1 MIRYIDTPGYEVV
14 AELSD
19 DSFIISCADDVPDI
33 LGELGMN
40 NCDRIIIHERNLHKD
55 FFILRTR
62 IAGDILQKF
71 SNYRV
76 RLAIVGD
83 FSKYPGK
90 SFNDFMRESNRGNL
104 VFFAGDSES
113 AFKKLAESKV
123 CSG

>member
-1 MIRYIDTPGYEVV
+1 LLIRYIDTPGYETV

-19 DSFIISCADDVPDI
+19 DSIIITCADDVPDI

-40 NCDRIIIHERNLHKD
+40 NCNRIIIHERNLHKN
-55 FFILRTR
+55 FFNLSTR

-90 SFNDFMRESNRGNL
+90 SFNDFIRESNRGNL
-104 VFFAGDSES
+104 VFFTGDFGS
-113 AFKKLAESKV
+113 AFQKL
-123 CSG
+123 SGM

>member
-1 MIRYIDTPGYEVV
+1 LIRYIESPGYETV

-19 DSFIISCADDVPDI
+19 NSFIITCADDVPDI

-40 NCDRIIIHERNLHKD
+40 NCNRIIIHERNLHRD
-55 FFILRTR
+55 FFNLSTR

-83 FSKYPGK
+83 FSKFPGK

-104 VFFAGDSES
+104 VFFASDSES
-113 AFKKLAESKV
+113 AFQNLSEKER
-123 CSG
+123 